1 MKMTSTS
8 TDSSFLTVEQVAA
21 RYNCSVDS
29 IWRWKRNGEFPAAV
43 RIGRGVT
50 RWRLEDLIEHES
62 TFQAC
67 MMVDGT
73 FLLEMPAFM
82 DQDDPAQ
89 NR

>member
-1 MKMTSTS
+1 MATPSPLS
-8 TDSSFLTVEQVAA
+8 SSFLTVEQVAA

-50 RWRLEDLIEHES
+50 RWRLEDLIEHENK
-62 TFQAC
+62 FQAC

-73 FLLEMPAFM
+73 FLLQMPDFL
-82 DQDDPAQ
+82 DQDDTQ
-89 NR
+89 